1 MAAHS
6 RLKNEFTEGEKYH
19 NLMSWLIL
27 GNQDFDFGN
36 RGTEQFISGER
47 EQVSPYKAVT
57 STRVP
62 NVWVGKTSNP
72 GTNLLP
78 VTRKLILEYINNKEF
93 QVNRAKFNVTAC
105 INALHFAKSLLYTIT
120 WILLQFRTLPMHM
133 CAKDRQ
139 TDWHYL
145 LFSFKCIFSN
155 YGHALN
161 AMVRVPGYPQVIET
175 RVPEYKISTRPSPT
189 PWEGLTDIQEG

>member
-27 GNQDFDFGN
+27 GNQDFNFGN
-36 RGTEQFISGER
+36 RGTEQFISGEQ
-47 EQVSPYKAVT
+47 EWVSPCKAVM

-93 QVNRAKFNVTAC
+93 QANRAKFNVTAC
-105 INALHFAKSLLYTIT
+105 INCHYILPNHFYT
-120 WILLQFRTLPMHM
+120 L
-133 CAKDRQ
+133 
-139 TDWHYL
+139 
-145 LFSFKCIFSN
+145 
-155 YGHALN
+155 
-161 AMVRVPGYPQVIET
+161 
-175 RVPEYKISTRPSPT
+175 
-189 PWEGLTDIQEG
+189 